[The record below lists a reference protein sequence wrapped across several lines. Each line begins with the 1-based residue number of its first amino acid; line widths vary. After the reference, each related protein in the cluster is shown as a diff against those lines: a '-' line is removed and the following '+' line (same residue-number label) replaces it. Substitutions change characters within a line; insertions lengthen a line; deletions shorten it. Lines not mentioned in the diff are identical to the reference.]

1 MAARGAKEPDPSTQV
16 RALSSSVSGGSPLAR
31 GYVLRGEERYFREA
45 AIRVLVEAARQRG
58 FEVSRHDAQDPD
70 FDVRRVADDLA
81 AAPLFAGARLV
92 LLRSASSLLKK
103 EGREPSALERAL
115 LAFLQGTSPSGSIV
129 VEADLLRADHSLVK
143 AVLARGGSAINA
155 RRLWDTPPPWNPDPR
170 GAEVVQWLLAR
181 ARERKLSLDAADAVY
196 VVQATGNDLS
206 ALESALD
213 RVAERRSQGV
223 RDVVPWTGSTSPFQ
237 LAEDLCRGDVPRAVS
252 AIESLFRAGF
262 EARDG
267 SREIDRNAL
276 LAMLLGSL
284 RAKLRQT
291 LCGARARERGIDL
304 DRAAE
309 SAGVAS
315 SPRAREEFRS
325 RLTLRRADQW
335 RGMIDELADIERRSR
350 IGGTLDESDLA
361 AFALRWRIAAPPRA
375 PQPADA
381 RGGFAAP
388 RR

>member
-1 MAARGAKEPDPSTQV
+1 MAARGAKEPDPATQV
-16 RALSSSVSGGSPLAR
+16 RALASAVSSGGALAR
-31 GYVLRGEERYFREA
+31 GYVLRGEERYFRES

-70 FDVRRVADDLA
+70 FDVRKVADDLG

-103 EGREPSALERAL
+103 EGRDPSPLERAL
-115 LAFLQGTSPSGSIV
+115 LAFLQGTSPSGSVV
-129 VEADLLRADHSLVK
+129 VEAESIRADHSLVK

-181 ARERKLSLDAADAVY
+181 ARERKLSLDPADAVY

-206 ALESALD
+206 ALESTLD
-213 RVAERRSQGV
+213 RVAERRLQGV

-237 LAEDLCRGDVPRAVS
+237 LAEGLCRGDAPRVIS
-252 AIESLFRAGF
+252 AIEALFRSGY
-262 EARDG
+262 EGRDG

-276 LAMLLGSL
+276 LAMLFGSL

-291 LCGARARERGIDL
+291 LCGARARERGLDL

-309 SAGVAS
+309 SAGVTS
-315 SPRAREEFRS
+315 SPRAMEEFRS
-325 RLTLRRADQW
+325 RLVLRRAEHW
-335 RGMIDELADIERRSR
+335 RAMLDDLVDIERRSR
-350 IGGTLDESDLA
+350 IGGTVDESDLA
-361 AFALRWRIAAPPRA
+361 ALALRWRIAAPPRA
-375 PQPADA
+375 PQRADA